1 MMTEQMPINQVAA
14 EQRLVEE
21 LTGSTVPPKV
31 PERDQPVEP
40 GDPEPLMD
48 NENPS

>member
-1 MMTEQMPINQVAA
+1 MTEQMPINQGAA
-14 EQRLVEE
+14 EQRLVEK

-31 PERDQPVEP
+31 PEKGEPVEP

-48 NENPS
+48 KKRPS